1 MGSTGD
7 DDSGEAQ
14 ALRGDG
20 VLQVLRLSDARAS
33 AGAESCRGKEGGP
46 RMANYP
52 SPSGKFLTT
61 KICLANSADNTSS
74 SSQNETNAPCLFL
87 ACTKL

>member
-33 AGAESCRGKEGGP
+33 AGAESCSRKAG
-46 RMANYP
+46 A
-52 SPSGKFLTT
+52 S
-61 KICLANSADNTSS
+61 
-74 SSQNETNAPCLFL
+74 
-87 ACTKL
+87 

>member
-33 AGAESCRGKEGGP
+33 AGAESCRRKEGGASYGKLP
-46 RMANYP
+46 P
-52 SPSGKFLTT
+52 SPV
-61 KICLANSADNTSS
+61 
-74 SSQNETNAPCLFL
+74 
-87 ACTKL
+87 

>member
-20 VLQVLRLSDARAS
+20 VLQVLRLGDARDS
-33 AGAESCRGKEGGP
+33 AWAERCRRKEGGG
-46 RMANYP
+46 RGGGGA
-52 SPSGKFLTT
+52 
-61 KICLANSADNTSS
+61 
-74 SSQNETNAPCLFL
+74 
-87 ACTKL
+87 